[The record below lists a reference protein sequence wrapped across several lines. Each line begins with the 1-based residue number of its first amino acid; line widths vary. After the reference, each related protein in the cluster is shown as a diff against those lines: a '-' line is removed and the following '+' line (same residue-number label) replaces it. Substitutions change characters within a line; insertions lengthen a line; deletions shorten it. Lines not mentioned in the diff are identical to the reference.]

1 MQFTPIIQF
10 ILFIKFTRS
19 SLDLSIF
26 NKASCPILWCY
37 CRTLLNSL
45 VFFCEITTGT
55 STSNGPV
62 HKRLI
67 LNALSLSLQFT
78 KCKHPDT
85 ARHLYPR
92 HQMHELLGSE
102 HHWSL
107 QRQSLA
113 MSPVNHQSRQDHK
126 HSVSCL
132 SDEFACADGFQCIAD
147 LYLCDGWEICED
159 GSDESESLCTRPCS
173 VDMFACADA
182 LKCIPKRGICSG

>member
-1 MQFTPIIQF
+1 MMLLQDAA
-10 ILFIKFTRS
+10 KF
-19 SLDLSIF
+19 
-26 NKASCPILWCY
+26 SC
-37 CRTLLNSL
+37 
-45 VFFCEITTGT
+45 FFCEMTTGT

-132 SDEFACADGFQCIAD
+132 SDEFACADGLQCIAD

-173 VDMFACADA
+173 VDMFACADG